1 MSPRAVASTQSA
13 ELDNHVSSADGTT
26 SRMVNPVAWDK
37 GLVFV
42 QCGQC
47 KAWHK
52 IQDAAGLIDEI
63 RYADEDE
70 ESSLS
75 SDAEGS

>member
-1 MSPRAVASTQSA
+1 
-13 ELDNHVSSADGTT
+13 
-26 SRMVNPVAWDK
+26 MVNPIAWDK

-52 IQDAAGLIDEI
+52 IQDAAGLIEEI
-63 RYADEDE
+63 RYSDEDKGDSPNSPTDE
-70 ESSLS
+70 ERPFH
-75 SDAEGS
+75 

>member
-1 MSPRAVASTQSA
+1 
-13 ELDNHVSSADGTT
+13 
-26 SRMVNPVAWDK
+26 MVNPIGWDK

-63 RYADEDE
+63 RYADEDRE
-70 ESSLS
+70 QGQDSMT
-75 SDAEGS
+75 EGI

>member
-1 MSPRAVASTQSA
+1 MSFA
-13 ELDNHVSSADGTT
+13 EGTT

-63 RYADEDE
+63 RYVDEDD
-70 ESSLS
+70 ESA
-75 SDAEGS
+75 SDSTTEYTT

>member
-1 MSPRAVASTQSA
+1 M
-13 ELDNHVSSADGTT
+13 
-26 SRMVNPVAWDK
+26 AWDK

-42 QCGQC
+42 QCGKC
-47 KAWHK
+47 KVWHK

-70 ESSLS
+70 ESSMS
-75 SDAEGS
+75 SDDSDSI

>member
-1 MSPRAVASTQSA
+1 
-13 ELDNHVSSADGTT
+13 
-26 SRMVNPVAWDK
+26 MVNPVAWDK

-42 QCGQC
+42 QCGKC
-47 KAWHK
+47 KVWHK

-70 ESSLS
+70 ESSMS
-75 SDAEGS
+75 SDDSDSI

>member
-1 MSPRAVASTQSA
+1 MLFAQ
-13 ELDNHVSSADGTT
+13 LDKHVSSADGTT

-70 ESSLS
+70 ERELS
-75 SDAEGS
+75 SNAEGS

>member
-1 MSPRAVASTQSA
+1 
-13 ELDNHVSSADGTT
+13 
-26 SRMVNPVAWDK
+26 MVNPVAWDK

-63 RYADEDE
+63 RYVDEDD
-70 ESSLS
+70 ESA
-75 SDAEGS
+75 SDSTTEYTT

>member
-1 MSPRAVASTQSA
+1 
-13 ELDNHVSSADGTT
+13 
-26 SRMVNPVAWDK
+26 MVNPVAWDK

-63 RYADEDE
+63 SYVNKDNK
-70 ESSLS
+70 ST
-75 SDAEGS
+75 SDRSTEYDT